1 LYPSRA
7 ALSGRNARAGG
18 TLEWGVR
25 REEQHVDGGGVV
37 EYGVRGV
44 IDVDSFGADF
54 ALGWSAGALLLVAL
68 ATLAL
73 G

>member
-1 LYPSRA
+1 M
-7 ALSGRNARAGG
+7 
-18 TLEWGVR
+18 
-25 REEQHVDGGGVV
+25 DGGGVV